1 MISEVKNGNTL
12 SCGCFQK
19 EQARN
24 RLLTHGLTNH
34 PLFSIWRTIIC
45 RCYNKN
51 AQNYKNYG
59 GRGVTMCDEW
69 RNSFKSFY
77 DWCILNG
84 WSSGLQIDKDAKSDK
99 LGIIPIYSPDTCTI
113 MSGKENSRK
122 KRTSILLTLN
132 GETNNITD
140 WATFLGVK
148 RGTLYDRVAL
158 GWTDEK
164 ILTHPKRS

>member
-1 MISEVKNGNTL
+1 MKPINYIHPNSKLVFLSITPTDSNELKYRKKRALYKCSCGKTKIIMISEVKNGNTL

-77 DWCILNG
+77 DWCILNEC
-84 WSSGLQIDKDAKSDK
+84 L
-99 LGIIPIYSPDTCTI
+99 YS
-113 MSGKENSRK
+113 
-122 KRTSILLTLN
+122 KRR
-132 GETNNITD
+132 
-140 WATFLGVK
+140 
-148 RGTLYDRVAL
+148 RGQF
-158 GWTDEK
+158 
-164 ILTHPKRS
+164 